1 MAYSRWSNSRWYTIY
16 LASGEKE
23 KNNQIFYIFNV
34 VSFTYEQL
42 VGGMDKCLK
51 EVFQNCDKV
60 PDQKEL
66 DELRGYMCEFL
77 KEVDEEFS
85 L

>member
-1 MAYSRWSNSRWYTIY
+1 
-16 LASGEKE
+16 
-23 KNNQIFYIFNV
+23 
-34 VSFTYEQL
+34 
-42 VGGMDKCLK
+42 
-51 EVFQNCDKV
+51 V

-77 KEVDEEFS
+77 KDVDEEFS